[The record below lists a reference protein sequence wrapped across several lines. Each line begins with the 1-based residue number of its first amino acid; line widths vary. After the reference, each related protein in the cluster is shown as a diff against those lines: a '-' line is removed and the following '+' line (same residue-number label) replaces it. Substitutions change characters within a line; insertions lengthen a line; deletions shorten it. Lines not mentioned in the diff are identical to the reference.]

1 MNSHLENIREK
12 SITLP
17 ITAAA
22 LRLAQKFS
30 TLDGVTSPEK
40 KEQVYFNTLAVCAV
54 KDYMEMMDI
63 PTDLNA
69 SDSWNAAM
77 RLYTDAADLKLT
89 QLGHLECRPLKSG
102 KFCYIPLEIPDDR
115 IGLVAVEIDI
125 KRQQAT
131 LLGFMKT
138 ASPGDLAI
146 DKLQSLDKLLQHLDC
161 LEKRKKTVKLRQW
174 LQNIFEAGWQSV
186 EDILVPQEPH
196 LAFRSYS
203 SAVVRAKIIN
213 LTAEISEKASAT
225 IDSFQEKPNLW
236 RGVREAARSVALL
249 VAIEPK
255 TDTETNIKVQVHP
268 GGGADSLPLNL
279 TLKVTDG
286 EGKTVMEACAGK
298 GNGYMTL
305 EFAADRGECFSVVV
319 KLKEL
324 CIAENFAA

>member
-1 MNSHLENIREK
+1 MNNSTENIREK
-12 SITLP
+12 SITLS

-22 LRLAQKFS
+22 LRVAQKFS
-30 TLDGVTSPEK
+30 NLDGVTSPEK

-125 KRQQAT
+125 KRQKAT

-138 ASPGDLAI
+138 ANAGDLAI
-146 DKLQSLDKLLQHLDC
+146 DKLQSFDKLLQHLDC
-161 LEKRKKTVKLRQW
+161 LERRQKTVKVHQW
-174 LQNIFEAGWQSV
+174 LHNIFEAGWQSI
-186 EDILVPQEPH
+186 EDILVPKEPH
-196 LAFRSYS
+196 LVFRYS
-203 SAVVRAKIIN
+203 SAVVRGKIIH
-213 LTAEISEKASAT
+213 LTADTSEKASAT
-225 IDSFQEKPNLW
+225 IDAFQEKPNFW
-236 RGVREAARSVALL
+236 RGVIEPAPAVALL
-249 VAIEPK
+249 VAIEPT

-268 GGGADSLPLNL
+268 AGGADSLPLNL
-279 TLKVTDG
+279 TLKVTDC
-286 EGKTVMEACAGK
+286 EGKTVMEACAGS

-324 CIAENFAA
+324 CFAENFAA